1 MASFIEEYSK
11 LLIKQYYN
19 KAKARAEIE
28 SKAKRYEGLYEAI
41 RQFPD
46 QFDLDKA
53 TGNNL
58 DLIGKIVNVSRSVNT
73 VVAKIGFGFDENA
86 NSRGFADKFNNIDT
100 SAPFQ
105 NRFTSGFTS
114 LQLDDITYRLI
125 IKTKI
130 AVNNVTAY
138 IVNDQKTSIQDVI
151 NSAFD
156 GESWVIDN
164 YDMSLSLYVPPSL
177 EIERLRLIKELNLL
191 PKPQAVNYN
200 VIVSAKQGATFG
212 FVSNQ
217 YSVGFGDRFGSK
229 DGYFA
234 NKIIV

>member
-19 KAKARAEIE
+19 KPKARAEI
-28 SKAKRYEGLYEAI
+28 KAKAKHYEGLYNAV
-41 RQFPD
+41 RLFPD
-46 QFDLDKA
+46 QFDIDKA
-53 TGNNL
+53 TGYSL

-73 VVAKIGFGFDENA
+73 VVAKIGFGFEENP
-86 NSRGFADKFNNIDT
+86 NSRGFADKFNNIDI

-105 NRFTSGFTS
+105 DKFTSGFTS

-138 IVNDQKTSIQDVI
+138 IVNDEKTSIQDVI

-156 GESWVIDN
+156 GEAWVIDN
-164 YDMSLSLYVPPSL
+164 YDMSLTLYVPPAL
-177 EIERLRLIKELNLL
+177 ETERLRLIKELNLL
-191 PKPQAVNYN
+191 PKPQAINYN
-200 VIVSAKQGATFG
+200 VIVSAKQGSTFG
-212 FVSNQ
+212 FIDNQ
-217 YSVGFGDRFGSK
+217 YSVGFGNRFGDKS
-229 DGYFA
+229 GHFA
-234 NKIIV
+234 NKIII